1 MPAEKPND
9 NDKDE
14 SRFLHAVKDDDL
26 VIVWCPGCNKM
37 LSNEYKRCPDCGE
50 IVDEEWQAEFEVVK
64 KLEKDLDGLIEAG
77 YYDQAL
83 QMAKLIKDIGEKI
96 GDPFLIEQQDA
107 LINQISLEIGGVEE
121 IEQLVENCKKVNLIF
136 DKYVKIGKI
145 LEAHELVEDFKRVHA
160 SRLDDIKNFLVVSE
174 LFTKD
179 EEILN
184 QLLSDQA
191 KIENELKELEEE
203 IQLLMEDSDFD
214 AADLRWAR
222 ARELTDHLFE
232 EERIKHWE
240 EFEYEY
246 LKAKD
251 SLEEESAL
259 VEKLA
264 KLEKKVKEDIDLN
277 DFDAVEAKWPAINR
291 MLKKITDQD
300 IQNKWITIKEEYSAL
315 KSAIDEQ
322 FEILDDLNAFELEIR
337 DLINEGNFE
346 KADKIWLEAGKL
358 VMKTI
363 DMDLKE
369 SWKAFKMDY
378 QKEKTNKNNDLHVK
392 KENKEHGDKIDKL
405 QDDFERELG
414 NKSFSTAI
422 KIAKKIIKLAED
434 DENETIATKY
444 KKSLREVASQ
454 KAESEMDTEERR
466 ENELQA
472 LYKEETGKNA
482 IWRDKKTKQYK
493 KWRKNKRA
501 N

>member
-9 NDKDE
+9 DDKDE
-14 SRFLHAVKDDDL
+14 SRFLHAVEDDDL
-26 VIVWCPGCNKM
+26 IIVWCPGCNKM

-121 IEQLVENCKKVNLIF
+121 IEKLVENCKKVNLIF

-203 IQLLMEDSDFD
+203 IQLLMEDNDFD

-259 VEKLA
+259 IEKLA

-291 MLKKITDQD
+291 MLKKITDED
-300 IQNKWITIKEEYSAL
+300 IQNNWITIKEEYSAL

-369 SWKAFKMDY
+369 SWKSFKQEY
-378 QKEKTNKNNDLHVK
+378 NKVKTAPGK
-392 KENKEHGDKIDKL
+392 KKDDIEEL
-405 QDDFERELG
+405 ERDFEKNHADKE
-414 NKSFSTAI
+414 FSKAI
-422 KIAKKIIKLAED
+422 KIAKKIIELAEKTKND
-434 DENETIATKY
+434 MLVKKY
-444 KKSLREVASQ
+444 KKLMREVASQ
-454 KAESEMDTEERR
+454 KAEDEMDDEEKR
-466 ENELQA
+466 EQELLA
-472 LYKEETGKNA
+472 NYKKETGKNA
-482 IWRDKKTKQYK
+482 IWRGNKTKQYK
-493 KWRKNKRA
+493 KWKKKKLSK
-501 N
+501 